1 MFIKKININ
10 FVIGFITVL
19 SLIVGFLTLQTF
31 AGKGFIPL
39 NSLNIQILLI
49 INLIFLSSFLGVLFV
64 KFLHIFSKKKKQVRD
79 WQQN

>member
-1 MFIKKININ
+1 MIIKKININ
-10 FVIGFITVL
+10 LVVGFITVL

-64 KFLHIFSKKKKQVRD
+64 KFSQIFFKKKKIRD
-79 WQQN
+79 W

>member
-1 MFIKKININ
+1 MIIKKININ

-31 AGKGFIPL
+31 AGKGFISL

-49 INLIFLSSFLGVLFV
+49 INLIFLSSFLGVLFC
-64 KFLHIFSKKKKQVRD
+64 
-79 WQQN
+79 